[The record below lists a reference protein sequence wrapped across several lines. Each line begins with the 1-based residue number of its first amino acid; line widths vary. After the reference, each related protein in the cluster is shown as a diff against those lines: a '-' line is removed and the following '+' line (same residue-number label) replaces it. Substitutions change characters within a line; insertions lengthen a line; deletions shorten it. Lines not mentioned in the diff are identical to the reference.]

1 MATQIGVIKQV
12 SGVVVAVDENGTQRV
27 LKAGD
32 ALFLGEV
39 IKTSSAASKAV
50 VAMDN
55 GKDVTILGNE
65 SVKLDNSVL
74 ANSDNTVADVSDLQ
88 KALLDGKDLTKLEE
102 TAAGGGN
109 AAAGGGDGVSLGAA
123 SFEHG
128 GHYSNISADT
138 SAINPLGAGSFAGPV
153 DNVGGGASG
162 AGNVD
167 PDLTRKPGTPSKP
180 SFPEDANKDGIIS
193 DAENR
198 TGDKPDNDPSKT
210 PVVAVVPTDGSVKP
224 GDKLVIRDGNGKKIG
239 EKEIT
244 KDDLDNGGK
253 VTVPDVPV
261 KPGDNTITAE
271 IVNPKNPD
279 NPSNKSEGKIIEDHE
294 APTAPTVEFI
304 DDTKKPTGT
313 LNKEEVGT
321 DGETKA
327 KISFNPSE
335 VSAGDKVDYTVNGK
349 EQPTHTLTEAEA
361 KQGFI
366 TVDVPVE
373 ADATSVSVTNVV
385 ITDQADNASKP
396 GSGTIAIDTSVPTVE
411 NLKVTPVDT
420 DSPANGT
427 IEAGRV
433 TGHSKDNGEPLKG
446 ANVVIKDGPG
456 ENANII
462 GEGKTDGAGNFDII
476 TTTPVQPGQKVYV
489 EITDAAGNTGKGN
502 KDAGNSIEHSNDHEA
517 PTAPTVEFIDD
528 TKKPTGTLNKEE
540 VGTDG
545 ETKAKIS
552 FNPSE
557 VSAGD
562 KVDYTVNGKEQPTH
576 TLTEAEAKQGFITV
590 DVPVEADATSVSVT
604 NVVITDQADNASKP
618 GSGTI
623 AIDTSVPETPEVT
636 FVEDGD
642 GNKILSKTEN
652 SEDFDSKH
660 TTVKISTKDA
670 IAGDKIDYSINGKEQ
685 PTHTLTE
692 AEVQKGFIEVKV
704 PVGNG
709 GDEIRVEAK
718 IVDQAG
724 NPSGSKDASLTVG
737 SWIDLK
743 LGTIELDES
752 SKPGGGAAKKENKHD
767 RVISLTDGNDNMIV
781 KTGLFTNGSVLN
793 AGNGN
798 DHVLITGALGSV
810 GAFWD
815 SSIHGTV
822 NLGEGG
828 SVITKASAISIDSN
842 VPNARFVIKNGAGEV
857 IGEGTTNNEGKF
869 DGDLKLSKAIM
880 PKDKITAEITDKDG
894 NVLAN
899 DTEIVAN
906 VSGLEAG
913 GRYYNNLLEI
923 GTDIDHGK
931 VNAGAG
937 NDKVVTGVIGGSGHI
952 TGHSYIDL
960 GDGDNELEVKTNID
974 DSIVKAGSGDDIVT
988 VHNWVRNGSDINLG
1002 DGNNT
1007 LTVDYKIVN
1016 STVTTGK
1023 GDDTVD
1029 VKNGAIIGTTV
1040 NLGKGDDTVIVGN
1053 KDITDNLGNKS
1064 NIEGG
1069 DGYDKLI
1076 ITDPGTTINLSNI
1089 ASQARDFEEINISN
1103 KKQNTTVNVT
1113 LKDVMDITDSDH
1125 VLAITGDSGDKVS
1138 LTGGRSAGWKEDTS
1152 GDYAKYGYK
1161 TYTNTDDNGN
1171 TVFVQIKNEVDVPL

>member
-50 VAMDN
+50 VSMDN

-74 ANSDNTVADVSDLQ
+74 ANSDNAVADVSDLQ

-138 SAINPLGAGSFAGPV
+138 SAINPLGAGYFAGPV
-153 DNVGGGASG
+153 DNVGGGAADLNLG
-162 AGNVD
+162 ALD

-210 PVVAVVPTDGSVKP
+210 PVVTVVPTDGSVKP
-224 GDKLVIRDGNGKKIG
+224 GDKLVIRDGDGKKIG

-279 NPSNKSEGKIIEDHE
+279 NPSNKSEGKITEDHE
-294 APTAPTVEFI
+294 APETPEVTADAQKGGVSVKPDPDAENGSKTKISYIDENGKPQEVTYTKGDDGKWSKDEANTNPNLPKTSDNDGVIKIPGTEIKDNTDVIAITTDPAGNESGKGEATAGDSTGPKVEHVKA
-304 DDTKKPTGT
+304 DQTDTDAKADGKP
-313 LNKEEVGT
+313 NKVVVTAESDEPNAKAVVKIGGKEFETTT
-321 DGETKA
+321 DGDGKVNLTITDK
-327 KISFNPSE
+327 E
-335 VSAGDKVDYTVNGK
+335 VIDRVQKGD
-349 EQPTHTLTEAEA
+349 
-361 KQGFI
+361 
-366 TVDVPVE
+366 PVE
-373 ADATSVSVTNVV
+373 VVVTDKAGNE
-385 ITDQADNASKP
+385 
-396 GSGTIAIDTSVPTVE
+396 GSGI
-411 NLKVTPVDT
+411 
-420 DSPANGT
+420 G
-427 IEAGRV
+427 
-433 TGHSKDNGEPLKG
+433 
-446 ANVVIKDGPG
+446 NVGDL
-456 ENANII
+456 EFND
-462 GEGKTDGAGNFDII
+462 KTA
-476 TTTPVQPGQKVYV
+476 
-489 EITDAAGNTGKGN
+489 
-502 KDAGNSIEHSNDHEA
+502 
-517 PTAPTVEFIDD
+517 
-528 TKKPTGTLNKEE
+528 
-540 VGTDG
+540 
-545 ETKAKIS
+545 
-552 FNPSE
+552 
-557 VSAGD
+557 
-562 KVDYTVNGKEQPTH
+562 
-576 TLTEAEAKQGFITV
+576 
-590 DVPVEADATSVSVT
+590 
-604 NVVITDQADNASKP
+604 
-618 GSGTI
+618 
-623 AIDTSVPETPEVT
+623 PETPEVT

-652 SEDFDSKH
+652 SGDSDTKH

-670 IAGDKIDYSINGKEQ
+670 IAGDKIDYSINGSEQ
-685 PTHTLTE
+685 PSRVLTE

-752 SKPGGGAAKKENKHD
+752 SKPGGGAAKRENKHD

-781 KTGLFTNGSVLN
+781 KTGYFTHGSVLN
-793 AGNGN
+793 AGKGN
-798 DHVLITGALGSV
+798 DHVLITGALGSM
-810 GAFWD
+810 GMAWD

-828 SVITKASAISIDSN
+828 SVITKASAISITSN

-880 PKDKITAEITDKDG
+880 PKDKITAEITDKAG
-894 NVLAN
+894 NVAS

-906 VSGLEAG
+906 VSGLEAE

-923 GTDIDHGK
+923 GTDIDHGE

-952 TGHSYIDL
+952 TGHSHINL
-960 GDGDNELEVKTNID
+960 GDGDNELIVKTNID

-1138 LTGGRSAGWKEDTS
+1138 LAGGRSAGWKEDTS